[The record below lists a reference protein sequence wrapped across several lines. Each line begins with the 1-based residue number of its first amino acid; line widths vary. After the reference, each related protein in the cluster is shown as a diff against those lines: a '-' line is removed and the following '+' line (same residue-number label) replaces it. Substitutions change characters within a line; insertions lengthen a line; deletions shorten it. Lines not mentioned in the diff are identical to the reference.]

1 MEPEVTEKVA
11 KCNKRGRLCCSEW
24 TRGAIYM
31 ENLVTSYSGGWRM
44 KTQLTAARLLNA
56 TA

>member
-1 MEPEVTEKVA
+1 MEPEVTGKVA

-31 ENLVTSYSGGWRM
+31 DNLVTSYSGGWRM